1 MSVTTVDP
9 STGRSLATYD
19 ETTAEELDG
28 LLGRAE
34 MAAHVWRQTLPT
46 ERADGLRRLAVALR
60 ERQEELA
67 WLATKEMGKPL
78 LESRAEVEKCARTCD
93 WYAEH
98 APPLLRPETVETEAR
113 RSMVIPVP
121 LGVLFA
127 IMPWNFPYWQ
137 VVHALAPALAA
148 GNVVVLDA
156 PSTTGCALALAE
168 VADAASLPSSTL
180 SVIVVSP
187 ERTPEVAATVVN
199 DDRVAA
205 VTLTGSTRAGRS
217 VAAVAGQALKKTVLE
232 LGGSDAFVVLADADL
247 DAAATS
253 AARSRFQNTGQS
265 CIAAKRIVVHEKVAD
280 AFTEKLLKHVRAL
293 HFGNPADEG
302 VTVGPLARE
311 DLRDAIERQVR
322 ESVNLGA
329 KILIGGAVPDLPGFY
344 YEPTVLDH
352 VRPGMAVL
360 QEEVFGPA
368 VPILRAKNGEE
379 ALRLANDSDYGLG
392 SAVWTSDLTAGEAFA
407 TRLEAG
413 HTAVN
418 GMTVSDPRLP
428 FGGIKAS
435 GYGRELSH
443 QGLFEF
449 RKPPRSGGERRRRS
463 SGGPQHG
470 ERVIDSAVSARS
482 ARWGGLRL
490 GLSKLS
496 WRQRITPQAL
506 EVKGCERES
515 LPLICGG
522 RRPLRNRLAAPA
534 PVSTSPILI
543 RRVQRA

>member
-1 MSVTTVDP
+1 VSVTTIDP
-9 STGRSLATYD
+9 STGRPLATYE

-28 LLGRAE
+28 LLDRAHL
-34 MAAHVWRQTLPT
+34 AAERWRNTPPP
-46 ERADGLRRLAVALR
+46 ERANGLRRLATALR
-60 ERQEELA
+60 ARQEELA

-93 WYAEH
+93 WYAER
-98 APPLLRPETVETEAR
+98 APALLEPEMVETEAL
-113 RSMVIPVP
+113 RSLVVPVP

-137 VVHALAPALAA
+137 VVRALAPALAA
-148 GNVVVLDA
+148 GNVMVLKHA
-156 PSTTGCALALAE
+156 PSTTGCALALGE
-168 VADAASLPSSTL
+168 VADAADLPTSAL
-180 SVIVVSP
+180 SVLV
-187 ERTPEVAATVVN
+187 VAADRTADVAAAVIG
-199 DDRVAA
+199 DHRVAA

-247 DAAATS
+247 DAAAAW

-265 CIAAKRIVVHEKVAD
+265 CIAAKRIVVEEQVAD
-280 AFTEKLLKHVRAL
+280 AFTERLLEYVRAL
-293 HFGNPADEG
+293 RLGNPTDEG

-311 DLRDAIERQVR
+311 DLRDALERQVR
-322 ESVNLGA
+322 ESVTMGA
-329 KILIGGAVPDLPGFY
+329 RVLTGGQVPDLPGFY

-360 QEEVFGPA
+360 EEEVFGPA
-368 VPILRAKNGEE
+368 VPILRARDSEE
-379 ALRLANDSDYGLG
+379 ALRLANDIVYGLG
-392 SAVWTSDLTAGEAFA
+392 SAVWTSDLAAGEAFA

-418 GMTVSDPRLP
+418 GMTVSDARLP

-449 RKPPRSGGERRRRS
+449 VNLHAVVVNAAD
-463 SGGPQHG
+463 GPVG
-470 ERVIDSAVSARS
+470 D
-482 ARWGGLRL
+482 
-490 GLSKLS
+490 
-496 WRQRITPQAL
+496 
-506 EVKGCERES
+506 
-515 LPLICGG
+515 
-522 RRPLRNRLAAPA
+522 RNTA
-534 PVSTSPILI
+534 SE
-543 RRVQRA
+543 